1 MPLYFFVF
9 YKTALLTR
17 NESNSQTN
25 IYNSD
30 NAKKIIWFFIVLIY
44 INNTYIDDAS
54 LKNGLEIFPSQT
66 LIPV

>member
-9 YKTALLTR
+9 YKTASLAR

-25 IYNSD
+25 IFNSD
-30 NAKKIIWFFIVLIY
+30 SAKKIIWFFIVLIY
-44 INNTYIDDAS
+44 IDNAYIDGAS